1 MVIPFLTIRRIQI
14 LEMRDSHGRLG
25 EPHDSLPLREPVEAH
40 ACPSAIEPVSARA
53 ALVILR

>member
-1 MVIPFLTIRRIQI
+1 MTIRRIQT
-14 LEMRDSHGRLG
+14 LEMRDSHGWLAK
-25 EPHDSLPLREPVEAH
+25 PHDSLPLREPVEAH